1 MRIAVALVAATL
13 LTGCVTNQNA
23 GAAFG
28 GLAGGLLGSTVGGG
42 SGRLVGTGV
51 GAVLGTMI
59 GGAIGESMDEQ
70 NRAMHQ
76 PYHSPGYMYGQN
88 NISSG
93 EAAAYNRGR
102 AERQAQ
108 IQAQREHNA
117 YMRGYRGY

>member
-76 PYHSPGYMYGQN
+76 PYMYGQN
-88 NISSG
+88 SISSG

>member
-1 MRIAVALVAATL
+1 MRIAAILVAATML
-13 LTGCVTNQNA
+13 SGCVTNQNA

-59 GGAIGESMDEQ
+59 GGAIGESIDDQ
-70 NRAMHQ
+70 NRASYQ
-76 PYHSPGYMYGQN
+76 PYHGRSDFH
-88 NISSG
+88 SSG

-117 YMRGYRGY
+117 YLRGYRGY